1 MPKQREETPAA
12 RIISGDEAVAL
23 AAIDAGIR
31 LAASYPGTPATDILE
46 HLQRLCHPTQARCVW
61 SVNEKVAYETALAAA
76 IGGQRALVAM
86 KHVGMN
92 VAADAFVSSVATGVH
107 GGLVVVVGDDAGC
120 NSSQNAQDTRHYR
133 ALSGTILLEPADA
146 QEAYEMVRQ
155 AFRISEQFEV
165 PVLVKLAT
173 RVAYGCSAVTRCAP
187 DAPVASFHWPR
198 DPGRF
203 LCMIPGIRNRLTL
216 LARRHDE
223 FETLLR
229 KSPFSRAQVAGVE
242 TGVGIVCTGFGAA
255 LAQELAS
262 ETCDILKVAGEP
274 FPDSPLRKFV
284 LEHERVVVLEEGDP
298 LLERR
303 LQCLAGEG
311 CAIQGRLSGHLA
323 RIGELQ
329 PPEILRAVSGEKEMV
344 ALDDALVPP
353 SRFPEVCAPCGY
365 HKVFGAMK
373 RIEGMAVPADIGC
386 NTMGAL
392 PPYRVFDGNWSM
404 GSSLGVACGVAMQ
417 GHPRVLA
424 VIGDSTFFH
433 AGLPPLIEAIQ
444 QRLKL
449 TVLLLDNGVAAMTG
463 GQCSCHRN
471 EEARAVKIDF
481 VRLIEVLGV
490 TRCTPFEPHSQ
501 GISGIQNLIE
511 RSFEEPGV
519 KVLLYRSQC
528 GLYSPGY
535 FTPEAFSL
543 KKEAVHEVST

>member
-1 MPKQREETPAA
+1 MPVLREESA
-12 RIISGDEAVAL
+12 RIVSGDEAVAM
-23 AAIDAGIR
+23 AAVDAGVR

-46 HLQRLCHPTQARCVW
+46 HLQRLCHPAQARCVW

-107 GGLVVVVGDDAGC
+107 AGLVLVVGDDAGC

-133 ALSGTILLEPADA
+133 ALSGTLLLEPADA
-146 QEAYEMVRQ
+146 QEAYDMVRH

-173 RVAYGCSAVTRCAP
+173 RVAYGCSSVARLP
-187 DAPVASFHWPR
+187 QESPVASFNWPR

-203 LCMIPGIRNRLTL
+203 LCMMPGIRNRLNL

-223 FETLLR
+223 FELILR
-229 KSPFSRAQVAGVE
+229 KSSFSRNHVARE
-242 TGVGIVCTGFGAA
+242 RTGIGIVCTGFGSA
-255 LAQELAS
+255 LAHELAA

-274 FPDSPLRKFV
+274 FPDAPLRKFV
-284 LEHERVVVLEEGDP
+284 LEHERILVLEEGDP

-303 LQCLAGEG
+303 LLAIAGDT
-311 CAIQGRLSGHLA
+311 CAIQGRLSGYLA
-323 RIGELQ
+323 RVGELQ
-329 PPEILRAVSGEKEMV
+329 PPEILRALTGEGESNGIEE
-344 ALDDALVPP
+344 ALLPP

-373 RIEGMAVPADIGC
+373 RVEGMAVPADIGC

-449 TVLLLDNGVAAMTG
+449 TVMLLDNGVAAMTG
-463 GQCSCHRN
+463 GQCSCHRG
-471 EEARAVKIDF
+471 EDARTGKIDF
-481 VRLIEVLGV
+481 VRLIEALGA
-490 TRCTPFEPHSQ
+490 TRCTPFEPHTQ
-501 GISGIQNLIE
+501 GINGIQNLIE

-543 KKEAVHEVST
+543 KKGAVHEVST